1 MLRTLIESDAH
12 KPRRRAGLAASI
24 VIHTVLIA
32 GALAATA
39 SARSRGG
46 QDEAPRPA
54 IIHYQRPELP
64 APRLSR
70 NESSRRSD
78 GTTTTSPQ
86 RPLDVGRTITYF
98 PDSLFRSRVDV
109 DLGQRVGVDTGSVL
123 CLVLCSPTS
132 RVDSGGPLGGAP
144 ATLATV
150 DRGAALISPPRPRYP
165 EQLRAA
171 GVTGRVIVRLVVDT
185 LGRVEPG
192 TINIRESSH
201 DLFTHSVRAILPAL
215 RFVAAEAG
223 GRKVRMLVDL
233 PFEFRLNE

>member
-1 MLRTLIESDAH
+1 MLRTLFESDAD

-24 VIHTVLIA
+24 GIHTVLIG

-46 QDEAPRPA
+46 QDESPRPP
-54 IIHYQRPELP
+54 IIHYQRRALP
-64 APRLSR
+64 APPLSQS
-70 NESSRRSD
+70 ESSRQSA
-78 GTTTTSPQ
+78 GTTTNRQLPSDV
-86 RPLDVGRTITYF
+86 RPTIEYF
-98 PDSLFRSRVDV
+98 PDSLFRSRIDV

-123 CLVLCSPTS
+123 CLVLCAPA
-132 RVDSGGPLGGAP
+132 RGVDSGGHVGGPP

-150 DRGAALISPPRPRYP
+150 DRGAALVSPPRPRYP

-192 TINIRESSH
+192 SINIHESSH
-201 DLFTHSVRAILPAL
+201 DLFSQSVRAILPAL
-215 RFVAAEAG
+215 RFVPAEAG
-223 GRKVRMLVDL
+223 GRRVRMLVDL

>member
-1 MLRTLIESDAH
+1 VLRTLLESDAH
-12 KPRRRAGLAASI
+12 SPRRRAGLAASI
-24 VIHTVLIA
+24 VIHTVLIG

-46 QDEAPRPA
+46 QNEAAPPP
-54 IIHYQRPELP
+54 IIHFQRRELP
-64 APRLSR
+64 APRLPRS
-70 NESSRRSD
+70 ESPRRSD
-78 GTTTTSPQ
+78 GTTTS
-86 RPLDVGRTITYF
+86 RPLPLEVGRTITYF
-98 PDSLFRSRVDV
+98 PDSLFSNRVDV
-109 DLGQRVGVDTGSVL
+109 DLVQRVGVDTGSVL
-123 CLVLCSPTS
+123 CLVRCAESIG
-132 RVDSGGPLGGAP
+132 VDSTASVGGAP

-150 DRGAALISPPRPRYP
+150 DRGAALTGAPRPRYP

-185 LGRVEPG
+185 LGLVEPA
-192 TINIRESSH
+192 TVLIRESSH
-201 DLFTHSVRAILPAL
+201 DLFTKSVRAILPAL